1 MKSRP
6 NGPVRWKI
14 SRQNQPTLRIS
25 EPMPYRKR
33 SSSVLRALDKHLE
46 SSSSSLSNSS
56 TPAKRTD
63 LVNGFLRGSSWQAF
77 FCITKMKVSRCTAAR
92 PREPTLARPK
102 KAGTIRCGN
111 ATPSREPCVA
121 GTGCRPASSLWRVIA
136 PREEAGCRGTSSV
149 LTQPR
154 CRISAP
160 ARRRPGLNLDRV
172 VATPNAE
179 RRPSDCGISSCQS
192 PMSYCA

>member
-6 NGPVRWKI
+6 SGPVRWKI

-56 TPAKRTD
+56 TPAKRPD

-77 FCITKMKVSRCTAAR
+77 FCVTKMKVSKWTAAR

-102 KAGTIRCGN
+102 KAGTIRCGH
-111 ATPSREPCVA
+111 AVTR
-121 GTGCRPASSLWRVIA
+121 TMRRWHRVSTCFLA
-136 PREEAGCRGTSSV
+136 LGG
-149 LTQPR
+149 
-154 CRISAP
+154 
-160 ARRRPGLNLDRV
+160 
-172 VATPNAE
+172 
-179 RRPSDCGISSCQS
+179 
-192 PMSYCA
+192 YCASRRNRLQGNFVGADVTALPNFGSCTTSTRIES